1 MRHCRSGGK
10 RIYISLE
17 PQPDKETVHTL
28 TRYYSHL
35 LADKSYRRRVTW
47 LTKSDGTMGD
57 LVVYE
62 YFGRHVQGRPH
73 GNTKNFAGKDPFVRT
88 PAFVMDEISDR
99 VQKRRPQ
106 EVYDD
111 LKNELDIDE
120 VPETRASSETKKA
133 TKRHLVKRAATT
145 LQMNS
150 SASTI

>member
-1 MRHCRSGGK
+1 VQHCRSGGK

-62 YFGRHVQGRPH
+62 YFGCHVQGRPH
-73 GNTKNFAGKDPFVRT
+73 GNTKNPAGKDPFVRT

-120 VPETRASSETKKA
+120 APRDSRVVRNKKSNQTASGKS
-133 TKRHLVKRAATT
+133 AAPT
-145 LQMNS
+145 LLMNS
-150 SASTI
+150 SASII